1 MQIKTKYWTMENK
14 EMTNIIIEGINT
26 IFNKFLVNK
35 GFNPEEM
42 TYCDQTLFL
51 EDRIEIEPYLFIRGV
66 QWFGGDRIATWTENT
81 SGDVLNHYF
90 IDMHGEVEKIDSLPR
105 FKSKLDS

>member
-14 EMTNIIIEGINT
+14 EMTNIIIQGVET
-26 IFNKFLVNK
+26 VFNRFLTSRNY
-35 GFNPEEM
+35 NPEDM
-42 TYCDQTLFL
+42 TYCDKTLFL